1 MGQRTGGNIEDI
13 DAGAVPS
20 AGDSNAPNGESRDSS
35 TEQPRK
41 GGTQQWASPRGGA
54 HRAGE
59 CPGPEVQHHGM
70 YFLISR
76 ASLLQSRSLGLVAVA
91 AGRDL
96 LVMPAGWLG
105 PALGIHPSMCPL
117 PWAPFVCM
125 SPRPLD
131 TPFPLS
137 FSMLFHHMHPGYVML
152 QPQTYV
158 VSFSVYSQSSASLT
172 CSVTTSIPRQKEWGR
187 RIQAEWQRKG

>member
-1 MGQRTGGNIEDI
+1 MRKDCSVGQRTGGNIEDV
-13 DAGAVPS
+13 DGGPVPS

-105 PALGIHPSMCPL
+105 PALGIHPSM
-117 PWAPFVCM
+117 
-125 SPRPLD
+125 
-131 TPFPLS
+131 
-137 FSMLFHHMHPGYVML
+137 YVSITL
-152 QPQTYV
+152 GTICLYV
-158 VSFSVYSQSSASLT
+158 S
-172 CSVTTSIPRQKEWGR
+172 TTIRHSIPSVLLNAVPPYASWVCHVAATDLRGVLLCL
-187 RIQAEWQRKG
+187 